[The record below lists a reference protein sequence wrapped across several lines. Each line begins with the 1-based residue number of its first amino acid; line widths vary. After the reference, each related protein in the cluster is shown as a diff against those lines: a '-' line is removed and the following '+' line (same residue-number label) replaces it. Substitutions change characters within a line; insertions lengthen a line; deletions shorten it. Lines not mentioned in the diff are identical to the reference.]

1 MRELSIPLCDYHTAV
16 TKAMQSESL
25 YAPGRVHPNERGHYV
40 MAKAFLAAQ
49 DLTIDEE
56 SPLTDDI
63 KEWYDTVQKL
73 RGVVATE
80 YFMVKDYTELS
91 DEERIKIVHK
101 RLAEAEAGADLGVH
115 TAYFTT
121 LMRAYVTDKSKQK
134 EYVSKVKAFMK
145 K

>member
-25 YAPGRVHPNERGHYV
+25 YAPDRVHPNERGHYV

-91 DEERIKIVHK
+91 DEERIKIVHEK
-101 RLAEAEAGADLGVH
+101 LAEAEAGADFGKH
-115 TAYFTT
+115 TEYFTN
-121 LMRAYVTDKSKQK
+121 LMRAYVQNKSHQQEYIAKIK
-134 EYVSKVKAFMK
+134 EFMK
-145 K
+145 